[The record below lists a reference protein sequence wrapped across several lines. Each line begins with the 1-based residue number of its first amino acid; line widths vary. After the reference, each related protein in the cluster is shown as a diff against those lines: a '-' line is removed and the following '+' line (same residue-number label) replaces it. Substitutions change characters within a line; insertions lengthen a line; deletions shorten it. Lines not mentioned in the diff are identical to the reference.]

1 MSKGCV
7 KIICIF
13 YMKWSKTPHFYPLE
27 NKFYFITSGCCG
39 KLIAK
44 SWNSHMNKFL
54 FVSKLV
60 LVMLLSKI
68 IIEEFGRC
76 LAEA

>member
-1 MSKGCV
+1 
-7 KIICIF
+7 
-13 YMKWSKTPHFYPLE
+13 LE

-44 SWNSHMNKFL
+44 SWNSHINKFL

>member
-1 MSKGCV
+1 
-7 KIICIF
+7 
-13 YMKWSKTPHFYPLE
+13 
-27 NKFYFITSGCCG
+27 
-39 KLIAK
+39 
-44 SWNSHMNKFL
+44 MNKFL